1 MRFFSVAFLTSLRR
15 QFTGWRTWLLLL
27 LAPLV
32 SFGAARLL
40 PPEETSAPVRV
51 GVVLPEEGGGPFWE
65 KLSARSGLVVTFLPA
80 SCEEAERQVA
90 AGQWDCALVLPE
102 DFSARLAALDTAELF
117 TLLTG
122 PGSAVYPLVRET
134 AAACAAECVSP
145 GIAEQYLLDSGIT
158 APARLE
164 EVRPRLQEVLLDRE
178 RVLVT
183 LETADG
189 RPLDPLTLAD
199 RGVSNLISGLTA
211 SVLLVWTLFLAMDL
225 GRWLESPAARRL
237 APLTGR
243 TALLLPRLAGGLV
256 PGLCAGGLAL
266 LAAEHPL
273 TCIAALVPFLLFW
286 GGAALLLARCRPA
299 WSALPVLMPFVP
311 ALCLLLSPVLVDVSL
326 IFPALAPAV
335 RWMPVTLYLG
345 ACAGRWTDGLILLAG
360 GALLLAAGIK
370 KSPSERGRY

>member
-1 MRFFSVAFLTSLRR
+1 MRFFSAAFLTSLRG

-65 KLSARSGLVVTFLPA
+65 KLSARSGLVVTFCPA
-80 SCEEAERQVA
+80 SYEEAERQVA

-102 DFSARLAALDTAELF
+102 DFSARLAGLDTAELF

-134 AAACAAECVSP
+134 AAACAAECISP

-158 APARLE
+158 GPE
-164 EVRPRLQEVLLDRE
+164 EAAALRPRLSQVLEE

-199 RGVSNLISGLTA
+199 RGVSSLIAGLTA
-211 SVLLVWTLFLAMDL
+211 VMVLVWTLFLAMDL

-256 PGLCAGGLAL
+256 PGLCAGALAL

-273 TCIAALVPFLLFW
+273 ACIAALTPFLLFW

-335 RWMPVTLYLG
+335 RWMPVSLYLG
-345 ACAGRWTDGLILLAG
+345 ACAGRWTDGLVLLAG
-360 GALLLAAGIK
+360 GVLLLAAGIK